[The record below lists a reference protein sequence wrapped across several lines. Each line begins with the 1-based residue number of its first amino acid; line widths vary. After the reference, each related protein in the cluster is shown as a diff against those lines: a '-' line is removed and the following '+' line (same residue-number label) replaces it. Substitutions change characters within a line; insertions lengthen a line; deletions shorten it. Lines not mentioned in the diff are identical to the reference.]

1 MELDLHVVLKIMDNV
16 KTHLVVK
23 NKTRISQTR
32 CAEMSIYGKPQ
43 NAVFDWQEGNGWT
56 CHKEI

>member
-1 MELDLHVVLKIMDNV
+1 MLTFLVTHRAEQMELDLHVVPKIMDNV

-32 CAEMSIYGKPQ
+32 CAEMSIYGKP
-43 NAVFDWQEGNGWT
+43 
-56 CHKEI
+56 